1 MSSPRQQSLFEML
14 NGNTAGGSP
23 PEPDN
28 QLELLGQRCLACF
41 ACELRKGCRQVVFAG
56 GPPRARMMLV
66 GEGPGAD
73 EDRLGI
79 PFVGAAGQLLDRI
92 LEAAGLKRDELYIT
106 NVVKCRPP
114 GNRLPAPAEVE
125 CCFPYLKDQI
135 ELVNPDIVV
144 CLGALAARTLI
155 DDNASITR
163 IRGRWNLINGRR
175 YMPTFHPAALLRD
188 SSKKKPVWEDFQLIA
203 QYYKSLEIGDVDA

>member
-14 NGNTAGGSP
+14 NGNTAGGSL
-23 PEPDN
+23 PEPEN
-28 QLELLGQRCLACF
+28 QLELLRQRCLACF
-41 ACELRKGCRQVVFAG
+41 ACELRKGCRQVVFARG
-56 GPPRARMMLV
+56 TPRARMMLV

-114 GNRLPAPAEVE
+114 GN
-125 CCFPYLKDQI
+125 
-135 ELVNPDIVV
+135 
-144 CLGALAARTLI
+144 
-155 DDNASITR
+155 
-163 IRGRWNLINGRR
+163 
-175 YMPTFHPAALLRD
+175 
-188 SSKKKPVWEDFQLIA
+188 
-203 QYYKSLEIGDVDA
+203 